1 MRVDNS
7 HHVIAAARQR
17 SQSTHRRA
25 VTALCRMDTTGMP
38 ITVDALAREAGVSRS
53 WLYTQPD
60 LRSEIERLRQPHR
73 STSRRRVPDRQRAS
87 DTSLQCRLDLAAE
100 RVKQL
105 ETDNQRLRRALAEA
119 LGARRSTNSR
129 EPVATRRGNEFH
141 QSPTRAEHPRPRHHP
156 QHTTAGHSPNPPAS
170 SR

>member
-1 MRVDNS
+1 MRADNS

-25 VTALCRMDTTGMP
+25 VTALRRMDTTGIP
-38 ITVDALAREAGVSRS
+38 ITFDALAREAGVSRS

-60 LRSEIERLRQPHR
+60 LRSEIERLRQQHR
-73 STSRRRVPDRQRAS
+73 STSQRRVPDRQRAS

-119 LGARRSTNSR
+119 LGARRSTNSH
-129 EPVATRRGNEFH
+129 EPHRDTPRQRI
-141 QSPTRAEHPRPRHHP
+141 SPVTN
-156 QHTTAGHSPNPPAS
+156 TC
-170 SR
+170 